1 MAACF
6 VYGVSKMARYLPHF
20 IIEELVDKQTFEQF
34 GENSWWFLDEKALAT
49 LVAMR
54 EAFGPLTVNN
64 WHLGGSYQYSGFRH
78 PLCSIGAQLSQHKF
92 GRAFDVKSKNFTP
105 EQMQSFILAN
115 PKRFPYITTM
125 ENAKHTKTWLHFD
138 TRLRNELPV
147 VIFDLK

>member
-34 GENSWWFLDEKALAT
+34 GENAWWFLDEKALAT

-64 WHLGGSYQYSGFRH
+64 WHLGGNYQYSGFRH
-78 PLCSIGAQLSQHKF
+78 PQCTIGAQLSQHRF
-92 GRAFDVKSKNFTP
+92 GRGFDPKSKHFTP

-138 TRLRNELPV
+138 TRLRNELAV